1 MISPI
6 LKKASLA
13 ILLLVLV
20 VSGLVLLTCN
30 GAIFQYIYN
39 TQLVLSPTSGS
50 FPMWSVLPTPMIASM
65 YLFHVA
71 NPEEV
76 SAGAKPHLVEVGPY
90 VFTEQHYKTNIS
102 WNSNDTV
109 TYKQIRSWHFLP
121 HLSTGR
127 TSHCF
132 CSEYDLLIR

>member
-1 MISPI
+1 MISPV

-20 VSGLVLLTCN
+20 VSGIVLLTCH

-65 YLFHVA
+65 YLFHVS

-76 SAGAKPHLVEVGPY
+76 SAGGKPHLVERGPY

-102 WNSNDTV
+102 WNNNGTA
-109 TYKQIRSWHFLP
+109 
-121 HLSTGR
+121 
-127 TSHCF
+127 C
-132 CSEYDLLIR
+132 

>member
-6 LKKASLA
+6 LKKTSLA

-20 VSGLVLLTCN
+20 VSGLVLLTCH
-30 GAIFQYIYN
+30 GTIFQYIYN

-50 FPMWSVLPTPMIASM
+50 FPMWSVLPAPMIASM

-90 VFTEQHYKTNIS
+90 VFTEQHYKTNIT
-102 WNSNDTV
+102 WNNNNNTV
-109 TYKQIRSWHFLP
+109 TYKQIRAWHFQP
-121 HLSTGR
+121 QLSTGR
-127 TSHCF
+127 KSLSF
-132 CSEYDLLIR
+132 S